1 MSNEEIINAMTTAS
15 ETDKKDLSE
24 QLFNQ
29 NLPMIKRWIRQS
41 KTDPE
46 LYEDALQECFITMLE
61 AVKSFD
67 KLRGANFLT
76 YLQFFVYKALR
87 NIRYTNKDRGLK
99 SLDDMSGEDGDLKLE
114 DLIIDPAA
122 EEAFEDVDN
131 EIFLDQT
138 SGAIWNEVEKL
149 PPKQSETIKAYHKD
163 GRPAKEISEESG
175 RQLREIYKDMQ
186 SGYITLKKKKV
197 IREIAELYGIAHTRT
212 WQTSYRSFLNSGSS
226 ATEKAALFLIQ
237 HGLDPDDLI

>member
-1 MSNEEIINAMTTAS
+1 MSNEEIITAMTTAS

-46 LYEDALQECFITMLE
+46 LYDDALQECFITMLE
-61 AVKSFD
+61 AVETYD
-67 KLRGANFLT
+67 KTRGANFLT

-114 DLIIDPAA
+114 DLIIDQAA
-122 EEAFEDVDN
+122 EEAFEDVEE
-131 EIFLDQT
+131 EIFRDQT
-138 SGAIWNEVEKL
+138 SGEIWNEVGKL
-149 PPKQSETIKAYHKD
+149 PPQQSETIKAYYKD
-163 GRPAKEISEESG
+163 GKPAKEISEESG

-197 IREIAELYGIAHTRT
+197 IREIAELYGIAYSRT
-212 WQTSYRSFLNSGSS
+212 WQTSYRSFLSTGSS